1 MDDTTSQVA
10 LLRIYSR
17 HSVQSIEIHS
27 KLLMLALQSLW
38 LTSHV
43 IATRKLGECK
53 TKVCCVRFVNK
64 K

>member
-1 MDDTTSQVA
+1 MADTTCQVA
-10 LLRIYSR
+10 LPRIYSR
-17 HSVQSIEIHS
+17 HSVQSIEIP